1 MSEDADRWHAD
12 LCERFE
18 DHLARAESL
27 VEQFVTVYEARRG
40 RGAPTT
46 SEMDVLR
53 AAVVLLH
60 AALEELARSCQ
71 EYLLPE
77 FGGADVLNA
86 VPFPLLGDRT
96 AEKIGLGTLQDEY
109 GRSTVG
115 ELVAAAVRRRCERS
129 SYNNLE
135 QLARAFREVR
145 VEVEFAGTGSDLA
158 ALMSRRHQIAHRG
171 DRPPFR
177 APGARRVQPLAR
189 GQVETWI
196 AAVRAAGAAILP
208 AVRRALT
215 DLNDPDDDPNT
226 ETTDARP

>member
-1 MSEDADRWHAD
+1 MSEDADQWSTN
-12 LCERFE
+12 LCERFH

-27 VEQFVTVYEARRG
+27 VEQFATVYEARRG

-60 AALEELARSCQ
+60 AALEDLARSCQ

-77 FGGADVLNA
+77 FGGTDVLNA
-86 VPFPLLGDRT
+86 VPFPLLGDQT

-115 ELVAAAVRRRCERS
+115 ELVAAAVRRRCDRS
-129 SYNNLE
+129 SYNNVK

-171 DRPPFR
+171 DRPPIR
-177 APGARRVQPLAR
+177 EPGARRVQPLAR
-189 GQVETWI
+189 GQVEIWI
-196 AAVRAAGAAILP
+196 AAVRVAGTDILA
-208 AVRRALT
+208 AVRRVL
-215 DLNDPDDDPNT
+215 PNST
-226 ETTDARP
+226 ESNDARP